1 MLFRSQ
7 LHYAIETFGPLRYQL
22 DIVATPG
29 MIEGGWLTP
38 PEGPGLGVTL
48 DWDAVNEMKEQL

>member
-1 MLFRSQ
+1 
-7 LHYAIETFGPLRYQL
+7 
-22 DIVATPG
+22 